1 MRKLSLLTILISL
14 GVLSSAF
21 AQQADCRNCIVI
33 YGDSRTNH
41 EIHQKITDAI
51 MKINPSVVFH
61 TGDMVEDGS
70 KQGDWDIFGRITEP
84 LRKKAEFY
92 PVMGNHEKNA
102 KIPFLD
108 PKMFEDKTWYSLER
122 CGMHF
127 IVLDSNCDLS
137 VDSTQYIWLETELK
151 RMREDKKP
159 IIVLMHNP
167 IFSVGKFAN
176 AGSNLKDSLAP
187 LFEKYRVTA
196 VFSGHD
202 HNYQRFL
209 YRRIYY
215 IVTGGGGAPLHW
227 RSAKSRFNQKFIEAH
242 HFCTV
247 SIIKNRLAIGVY
259 DIDSKLIDRFEIKLR
274 R

>member
-1 MRKLSLLTILISL
+1 
-14 GVLSSAF
+14 
-21 AQQADCRNCIVI
+21 
-33 YGDSRTNH
+33 
-41 EIHQKITDAI
+41 